1 MKRLLHARGTL
12 AAMVSILVVLATAG
26 GYALASGAGTIKACV
41 HNRSHTLYVGKCH
54 KGDSHLQ
61 WNQAGPRGVVG
72 PRGTAGPTGDT
83 GAAGP

>member
-12 AAMVSILVVLATAG
+12 AAMVGILVVLAAGG

-61 WNQAGPRGVVG
+61 LEPGWAARGWQQLADFSALVCPG
-72 PRGTAGPTGDT
+72 QRA
-83 GAAGP
+83 